1 MMSRVALIWGHLNR
15 LSHTLIPLL
24 AIPSLLTEEL
34 VAEVWIHEI
43 VVEVLTPRPPL
54 HPTAS
59 RPYMPS
65 QLMEEE
71 SAEVWIQEALITEL
85 THRAATG
92 MVTKGAEAV
101 AATAAAAAAAAAAS
115 PSAPLL
121 SVVAEILRDRP
132 AGGRRAAKSAAEMAE
147 DAGEKL
153 ERCRLAAEGPPRCK
167 VRGGSVGGGQQCMC
181 VWGGRGRC

>member
-1 MMSRVALIWGHLNR
+1 
-15 LSHTLIPLL
+15 
-24 AIPSLLTEEL
+24 
-34 VAEVWIHEI
+34 
-43 VVEVLTPRPPL
+43 
-54 HPTAS
+54 
-59 RPYMPS
+59 
-65 QLMEEE
+65 MEEE

-167 VRGGSVGGGQQCMC
+167 VRGGSLTFSPLEGKQGN
-181 VWGGRGRC
+181 GR